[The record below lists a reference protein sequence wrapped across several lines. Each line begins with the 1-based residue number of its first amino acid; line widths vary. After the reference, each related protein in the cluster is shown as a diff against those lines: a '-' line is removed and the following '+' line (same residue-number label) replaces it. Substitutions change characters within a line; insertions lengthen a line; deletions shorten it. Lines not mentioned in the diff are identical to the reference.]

1 MFHNREE
8 MKKSQFVSLIA
19 VFAAVNVVS
28 DSLMGP
34 PGFTSGVWYSWI
46 YLVAPLTGILIG
58 PYAGFL
64 STLIGV
70 TIGHFIYPRG
80 PYEFLFTL
88 GAPIGAMVSGFMFR
102 GKWKKV
108 LLYYT
113 VLLAIYFVTPV
124 AWQLPLW
131 GMWDVYVAYIFLL
144 IVAVLM
150 TKRGPWKLESKS
162 LLYAL
167 ATSAFIGLE
176 ADILF
181 RIFIFVPG
189 QTYWL
194 FYGSTVEELI
204 AIWGA
209 GAIITPIKVAIST
222 LVTTMV
228 GVPLVR
234 ALRSHYLR
242 YPFLLE
248 KEIKKK
254 EV

>member
-1 MFHNREE
+1 MFHNREG
-8 MKKSQFVSLIA
+8 MKKSQFVSLVA
-19 VFAAVNVVS
+19 VFAALNVVS

-34 PGFTSGVWYSWI
+34 PEFTSGVWYSWI
-46 YLVAPLTGILIG
+46 YLVAPITGILIG

-64 STLIGV
+64 STFIGV
-70 TIGHFIYPRG
+70 MSGHFIYPRE
-80 PYEFLFTL
+80 PYEFLFTF

-113 VLLAIYFVTPV
+113 VLIAIYFATPV

-131 GMWDVYVAYIFLL
+131 GMWDVYVAYVLLL

-150 TKRGPWKLESKS
+150 VKRGPWKLESKG
-162 LLYAL
+162 LLCAI

-181 RIFIFVPG
+181 RIFILVPG

-194 FYGSTVEELI
+194 FYGWTTEVLVG
-204 AIWGA
+204 IWGT
-209 GAIITPIKVAIST
+209 GAVITPIKVAIST
-222 LVTTMV
+222 LVTTTV
-228 GVPLVR
+228 GLPLVR
-234 ALRSHYLR
+234 SIRKTNLFPRFKR
-242 YPFLLE
+242 E
-248 KEIKKK
+248 MQR
-254 EV
+254 

>member
-1 MFHNREE
+1 MFHNREG
-8 MKKSQFVSLIA
+8 MKKSQFVSLVA
-19 VFAAVNVVS
+19 VFAALNIVS

-46 YLVAPLTGILIG
+46 YLVAPITGILVG

-70 TIGHFIYPRG
+70 TTGHFIYFRD

-88 GAPIGAMVSGFMFR
+88 GAPVGAMVSGFMFR

-113 VLLAIYFVTPV
+113 VLLAIYFGTPV

-131 GMWDVYVAYIFLL
+131 GMWDVHVAYILLL

-150 TKRGPWKLESKS
+150 AKRGPWKLESKG

-204 AIWGA
+204 AIWSIA
-209 GAIITPIKVAIST
+209 GIITPIKVAIST
-222 LVTTMV
+222 LVTTTL
-228 GVPLVR
+228 GLPLVR
-234 ALRSHYLR
+234 VLRRFYSR

-248 KEIKKK
+248 KEIKKR
-254 EV
+254 EG